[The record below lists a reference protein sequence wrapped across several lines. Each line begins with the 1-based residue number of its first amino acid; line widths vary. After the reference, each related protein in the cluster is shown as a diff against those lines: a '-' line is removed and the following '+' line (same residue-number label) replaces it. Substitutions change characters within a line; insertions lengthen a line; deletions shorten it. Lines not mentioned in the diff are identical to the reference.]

1 MPSISS
7 VAVLVPD
14 YDQAI
19 DFYVNCLGFKLLEDV
34 SLSSAKRWV
43 RVLPPGASE
52 TALLLAQATTDQEAQ
67 SIGNQAGGRV
77 FLFLDTDDFERDYDA
92 FKAAGVIFL
101 EQPRYEP
108 YGTVAVFQ
116 DPFGN
121 QWDLIE
127 AK

>member
-1 MPSISS
+1 MPCISS

-19 DFYVNCLGFKLLEDV
+19 DFYVNCLGFQLLEDV
-34 SLSSAKRWV
+34 SLSPTKRWV

-52 TALLLAQATTDQEAQ
+52 TALLLAQATTDQEIQ
-67 SIGNQAGGRV
+67 SIGSQAGGRV
-77 FLFLDTDDFERDYDA
+77 FLFLNTDDFERDYTA
-92 FKAAGVIFL
+92 FKNDGVVFL